1 MRRSLRYIAFAL
13 AVAFFALTIVNAS
26 WLAPEPKGAVK
37 LIAHRGIHQLYD
49 HTGVGRDTCT
59 ADRIEPPAH
68 DYLENTTRSIARA
81 ARFGAHMIEIDIA
94 PTADGQI
101 AVFHDWTVDCRT
113 DGTGEVRDLTM
124 AGLKALDAGYGYTAD
139 GGETYPF
146 RGQGVGAIP
155 TLKEAIRAAGRARL
169 LYNFKSKDPAE
180 ADLLAAALEA
190 AGRDPEAAGD
200 AFYGD
205 SGNVARIRERYPD
218 VWAFSIEEAKACTKA
233 YALWGWFGIVPEAC
247 RGGTLMIPLDRQ
259 WAFAGWPNRLIA
271 RMEEAGAHVIVIGP
285 REEGRP
291 TGLDLPEQL
300 GEIPASFNGYAWIE
314 DSFTVVPALI
324 NRFDNRDQAEIDA
337 AQASLKRRRAER

>member
-1 MRRSLRYIAFAL
+1 MKRWLRYLAFAL
-13 AVAFFALTIVNAS
+13 ALAFLVLTVVNAS

-49 HTGVGRDTCT
+49 HAGVGRDTCT
-59 ADRIEPPAH
+59 ADRIDPPAH

-81 ARFGAHMIEIDIA
+81 AGFGAHMIEVDIA
-94 PTADGQI
+94 PTADDQI

-124 AGLKALDAGYGYTAD
+124 AELKALDAGYGYTAD
-139 GGETYPF
+139 DGRTYPF
-146 RGQGVGAIP
+146 RGEGIGAIP
-155 TLKEAIRAAGRARL
+155 TLEEAIRAAGRARL

-190 AGRDPEAAGD
+190 AGRDPVAAGD

-205 SGNVARIRERYPD
+205 AANVARIREHYPD
-218 VWAFSIEEAKACTKA
+218 AWAFSIEGAKECTSA
-233 YALWGWFGIVPEAC
+233 YLLSGWFGIVPEAC
-247 RGGTLMIPLDRQ
+247 EDGTLMVPLDRQ
-259 WAFAGWPNRLIA
+259 WLFAGWPNRLIA

-285 REEGRP
+285 RAEDRP

-300 GEIPASFNGYAWIE
+300 GEIPASFNGYAWVE

-324 NRFDNRDQAEIDA
+324 NRFDNRSQAEIDA
-337 AQASLKRRRAER
+337 AQASLERRRAER